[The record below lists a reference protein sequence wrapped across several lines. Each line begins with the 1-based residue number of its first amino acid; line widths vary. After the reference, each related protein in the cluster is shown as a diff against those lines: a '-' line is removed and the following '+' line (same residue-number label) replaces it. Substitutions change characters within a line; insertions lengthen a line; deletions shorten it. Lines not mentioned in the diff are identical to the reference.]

1 MKQRIVDFCQLISYK
16 ITSIRIQRFGM
27 LFFRIVSC
35 MRKECRYLIYVI
47 LCLVVLLFPNIKEVC
62 FDCGS
67 WLSETI
73 DHDYFKASLYLAV
86 LLFFVDSL
94 SFAYKRRV
102 PINTNV
108 YKTDMAPFYFD
119 SPTPDDKF
127 NRSTYAKLLLDK
139 IFSSFYNNNSQGK
152 NAKQSFVIHIGEH
165 YGQGKTSFLMM
176 LENEAEKCMNVKPV
190 VYISFEPWLCDT
202 ETGIITEFF
211 SAFRNSLKKLLPRL
225 DKTIK
230 DYAILLLSSVEY
242 SSGGF
247 SFDFSSFGKNQVGT
261 LKENHDKIR
270 DELQKTD
277 RPIIIAIDDVDRLQS
292 KELMMVLKIIRDT
305 ADFPNVFY
313 IVAADNI
320 HLKKMLNILHID
332 DAEKYLEK
340 FFNLEFQ
347 LPANENVA
355 FKELVKILR
364 GKFEALQIQ
373 SRENCLQQ
381 IINVPHIKDVFPNLR
396 DVYRFVNAYFLAIDS
411 MQDVEK
417 IDLFDL
423 FLLTVI
429 QMQDMEYYMQLR
441 DNCLNILDVKRHG
454 NDVILVWKKEL
465 NIVKTRND
473 RDLSIQFKR
482 INAERQG
489 EKTKEKEEEIEQKI
503 PDFYETKVLTQ
514 ITSDKIVPEIMN
526 LLFGRSSNSV
536 IGENQ
541 VCRYN
546 MYFKYFANTDASYMV
561 SRMEIVSILNA
572 DENTYRQELETIF
585 KQDRDKLFLAEFTN
599 AIPYTNNIQDTTIL
613 KRFFIFIELSY
624 KYKREMT
631 IPEIINSLAD
641 YEGRENVIF
650 KLYPVLSYVYGTT
663 RIERISKLAKQK
675 NKGFME
681 FCEKYE
687 DINILLVCV
696 NIMSNRLGSFIFD
709 RNDIEKA
716 NYILVNRFYAECVA
730 NSNGNINIQEADT
743 IIQIKCDLYART
755 LWDDLF
761 EKYLG
766 DNKEACLNI
775 LCKLVR
781 FYSNGNVE
789 WSYSFHKA
797 LLGEYQ
803 LQHDNILLRLRE
815 THTDLQE
822 FLNSIISLHNN
833 YGQSLLHAM
842 DLENSTF
849 IKMVKERL
857 FVLQQVQ

>member
-1 MKQRIVDFCQLISYK
+1 MKR
-16 ITSIRIQRFGM
+16 
-27 LFFRIVSC
+27 SC
-35 MRKECRYLIYVI
+35 LYVFYTF
-47 LCLVVLLFPNIKEVC
+47 LCLVVMLFPNIKEVC

-73 DHDYFKASLYLAV
+73 DHYYFMASLYLAV
-86 LLFFVDSL
+86 LLFLVDLLYCTCKSKKTTEL
-94 SFAYKRRV
+94 EA
-102 PINTNV
+102 
-108 YKTDMAPFYFD
+108 YKTDIAPFYFD

-127 NRSTYAKLLLDK
+127 KRSTYAKLLLDK

-152 NAKQSFVIHIGEH
+152 KAKHSFVIHIGEH

-176 LENEAEKCMNVKPV
+176 LENEVERCMNVKPV
-190 VYISFEPWLCDT
+190 VYINFEPWLCDT
-202 ETGIITEFF
+202 ESGIITEFF
-211 SAFRNSLKKLLPRL
+211 SAFRENLKELLPRL

-242 SSGGF
+242 SSGDF
-247 SFDFSSFGKNQVGT
+247 SFVFSSFGKNQVGT

-270 DELQKTD
+270 DELQKID
-277 RPIIIAIDDVDRLQS
+277 RPIIISIDDVDRLQC

-320 HLKKMLNILHID
+320 HLNKMLNIQHID
-332 DAEKYLEK
+332 DAENYLEK

-364 GKFEALQIQ
+364 EKFETLHIQ

-381 IINVPHIKDVFPNLR
+381 IINVPHIKDVFPNMR

-411 MQDVEK
+411 MLDVNK

-423 FLLTVI
+423 FLLTVV

-441 DNCLNILDVKRHG
+441 DNSLNILDVKRYG
-454 NDVILVWKKEL
+454 NDIILVWKENL
-465 NIVKTRND
+465 NIVKIRND
-473 RDLSIQFKR
+473 RDCSIQIKR

-489 EKTKEKEEEIEQKI
+489 KSDQDEEVKNEQPI
-503 PDFYETKVLTQ
+503 PDFRDTKMLTQ
-514 ITSDKIVPEIMN
+514 TTSDKIVPEIMN
-526 LLFGRSSNSV
+526 LLFGHSSNRV
-536 IGENQ
+536 IGENH

-561 SRMEIVSILNA
+561 SRMEIVSMLNA
-572 DENTYRQELETIF
+572 DEDTYRKELENIF
-585 KQDRDKLFLAEFTN
+585 KQDRDKMFLAEFTN
-599 AIPYTNNIQDTTIL
+599 AIPYTNNIQDTIIL

-624 KYKREMT
+624 KYKREIIT
-631 IPEIINSLAD
+631 PGIINSLAD
-641 YEGRENVIF
+641 YEGRENIIY
-650 KLYPVLSYVYGTT
+650 KLYPVLSYVYG
-663 RIERISKLAKQK
+663 RARMERTSELAKQK
-675 NKGFME
+675 RKKFFGF
-681 FCEKYE
+681 CGKYD
-687 DINILLVCV
+687 DINMLLVCV
-696 NIMSNRLGSFIFD
+696 NTMSNSLGSFIFD
-709 RNDIEKA
+709 RNDVESA
-716 NYILVNRFYAECVA
+716 NHILVNRFFTECIA

-743 IIQIKCDLYART
+743 IIQIKCDSDANRQ
-755 LWDDLF
+755 WNDLF

-766 DNKEACLNI
+766 DNEDVCLNI

-789 WSYSFHKA
+789 WNYSFQKA

-803 LQHDNILLRLRE
+803 LQHDNILSRLKE
-815 THTDLQE
+815 KHTDLQE
-822 FLNSIISLHNN
+822 VLNSIISLHNN
-833 YGQSLLHAM
+833 YGQSLIHVM
-842 DLENSTF
+842 DIENSTF
-849 IKMVKERL
+849 IKMAKERQR
-857 FVLQQVQ
+857 VLSQEQQV

>member
-1 MKQRIVDFCQLISYK
+1 MKRSCLYVFY
-16 ITSIRIQRFGM
+16 TS
-27 LFFRIVSC
+27 
-35 MRKECRYLIYVI
+35 
-47 LCLVVLLFPNIKEVC
+47 LCLVVMLFPNIKEVC
-62 FDCGS
+62 SDCGI

-73 DHDYFKASLYLAV
+73 DHDYFMTSLYLAV
-86 LLFFVDSL
+86 LLFFVDFL
-94 SFAYKRRV
+94 CCTYKSKK
-102 PINTNV
+102 TTEFKA
-108 YKTDMAPFYFD
+108 YKTDIAPFYFD
-119 SPTPDDKF
+119 SPNPDDKF
-127 NRSTYAKLLLDK
+127 SRGTYAKLLLDK
-139 IFSSFYNNNSQGK
+139 ILSSFYNNSHGRK
-152 NAKQSFVIHIGEH
+152 AKHSFVIHIGEH

-176 LENEAEKCMNVKPV
+176 LENEAKKSMNVKPV

-211 SAFRNSLKKLLPRL
+211 SAFREKLKVLLPRL
-225 DKTIK
+225 DKTVK
-230 DYAILLLSSVEY
+230 DYALLLLSSVEY

-247 SFDFSSFGKNQVGT
+247 SLDFSSFGKKQVGT

-270 DELQKTD
+270 DELQEID
-277 RPIIIAIDDVDRLQS
+277 RPIIITIDDVDRLQS

-320 HLKKMLNILHID
+320 HLKRMLEIQHID
-332 DAEKYLEK
+332 DAENYLEK

-355 FKELVKILR
+355 FKELIKILR
-364 GKFEALQIQ
+364 EKFEALQIQ
-373 SRENCLQQ
+373 SRENWLQQ

-489 EKTKEKEEEIEQKI
+489 EKAKEKDEEIEQQI

-526 LLFGRSSNSV
+526 LLFGRSYNSV

-561 SRMEIVSILNA
+561 SRMEIVSMLNA

-599 AIPYTNNIQDTTIL
+599 AIPYTNNIQDATIL

-641 YEGRENVIF
+641 YEGRENVIY

-663 RIERISKLAKQK
+663 RIERMSKLAKQK

-681 FCEKYE
+681 FCKKYE
-687 DINILLVCV
+687 DLNILLVCV

-716 NYILVNRFYAECVA
+716 NHILVNRFFTECIA

-743 IIQIKCDLYART
+743 IIQIKCDSDANR
-755 LWDDLF
+755 LWNDLF
-761 EKYLG
+761 EKYL
-766 DNKEACLNI
+766 EADKDVCLNI

-781 FYSNGNVE
+781 FYSNGNIE
-789 WSYSFHKA
+789 WNYSFHKA

-803 LQHDNILLRLRE
+803 LQHDNILSRLKE
-815 THTDLQE
+815 NHTDLQE
-822 FLNSIISLHNN
+822 VLNNIISLHNN
-833 YGQSLLHAM
+833 YGQSLIHAM
-842 DLENSTF
+842 DIENSTF
-849 IKMVKERL
+849 IKMAKERQM
-857 FVLQQVQ
+857 VLSQEQQV